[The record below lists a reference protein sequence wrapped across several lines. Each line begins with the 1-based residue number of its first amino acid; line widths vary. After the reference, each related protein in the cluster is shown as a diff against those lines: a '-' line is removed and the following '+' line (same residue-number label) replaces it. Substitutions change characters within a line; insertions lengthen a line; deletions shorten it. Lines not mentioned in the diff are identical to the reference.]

1 MNEMRTKY
9 KIYPEIYIGKTSDF
23 NRRAYE
29 HADRGYPI
37 LLRIA
42 EGTPAQIS
50 NLETILIERF
60 SKDKSWKM
68 GNSKGGSAGDTHA
81 DGLYI
86 CLSESTP
93 DDDLSEFDEQELL
106 GENYPI
112 KLKN

>member
-1 MNEMRTKY
+1 MNGMRTKY
-9 KIYPEIYIGKTSDF
+9 KIYPKIYIGKTSDF
-23 NRRAYE
+23 NRRALQ
-29 HADRGYPI
+29 HADEGYPI

-42 EGTPAQIS
+42 KGTTCQIT
-50 NLETILIERF
+50 NLEATLIKKF
-60 SKDKSWKM
+60 SQDKSWKM